1 MPTNL
6 DLHSF
11 SLCARSSAQNNKH
24 RKTGSVSWML
34 VTQSCRIITRRFAI
48 FLVSHWIKKEVL
60 TQQFP
65 LHSVPCFSNN
75 KKKVT
80 KTTKMLLN
88 HDLMSSIKY
97 KQERIYTSSI
107 SKIRV
112 LFHNFLYKSQRKK
125 SIYLVFH
132 LLYAI
137 SLRAKR
143 ILLNT
148 EHFADIYRLP
158 SYLQREGLNC
168 CIIL

>member
-107 SKIRV
+107 SKIPV
-112 LFHNFLYKSQRKK
+112 CFFIIFDINLKEKSLYIWCFIFYMQFLSEQKEFS
-125 SIYLVFH
+125 
-132 LLYAI
+132 
-137 SLRAKR
+137 
-143 ILLNT
+143 
-148 EHFADIYRLP
+148 
-158 SYLQREGLNC
+158 
-168 CIIL
+168 